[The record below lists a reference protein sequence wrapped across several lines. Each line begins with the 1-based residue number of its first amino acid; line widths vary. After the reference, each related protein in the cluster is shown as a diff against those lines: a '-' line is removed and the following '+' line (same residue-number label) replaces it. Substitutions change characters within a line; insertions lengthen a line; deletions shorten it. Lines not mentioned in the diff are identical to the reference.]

1 MNKFLLLLLTLAV
14 FSNKGQTQVDS
25 IHFQFQDTIL
35 KAGTEHTFLI
45 TVREDISEMLGF
57 QLCIKFDPVN
67 INYTGFGNFYLPDMT
82 NENINSFPLG
92 NPDLIAV
99 AFEVN
104 SPLTTDKRLFELKFS
119 VVNDCRVRDVI
130 EILAAYRFKPDE
142 SFNYS
147 EVFFD
152 VETLPIATEYLPF
165 NMASSKDVSIIQ
177 SSVYP
182 NPSNGKVKV
191 DFQYNGKATA
201 PMTIF
206 DVSGKVINKMEVQIN
221 SGSNTLELDRNL
233 FGAAGNY
240 VVKVDLGNMIVNAKV
255 TIIN

>member
-45 TVREDISEMLGF
+45 TVREDLSEMLGF
-57 QLCIKFDPVN
+57 QFCIKFDPTN
-67 INYTGFGNFYLPDMT
+67 INYKGFGTFYMPDLT
-82 NENINSFPLG
+82 EDNINAFPLG

-99 AFEVN
+99 ALDAISE
-104 SPLTTDKRLFELKFS
+104 PYTGKKLFELKFN
-119 VVNDCRVRDVI
+119 VINDCRVRDVI
-130 EILAAYRFKPDE
+130 QILSAYRFKEDE
-142 SFNYS
+142 SYSYS

-152 VETLPIATEYLPF
+152 LVTLPIATEYLPF
-165 NMASSKDVSIIQ
+165 NMNARKDINVIQ

-191 DFQYNGKATA
+191 DFQFNGKTTA

-206 DVSGKVINKMEVQIN
+206 DAAGKIINKTEVQIN
-221 SGSNTLELDRNL
+221 SGNNTLELDRNL

-240 VVKVDLGNMIVNAKV
+240 VVKVDLGNRIVNAKV